1 MVTPTPLTPH
11 IDMTFADRLTTLRHE
26 HGLTQATLAER
37 AGLHI
42 SNIRRYEAGTNQPT
56 LDALRQLTLAL
67 NTTADALLFD
77 PNERDPH
84 TDDLKL
90 AFEAAA
96 RFDPKASER
105 LFWVE
110 GSVAVFI
117 AVQPGG
123 LTSGALS

>member
-90 AFEAAA
+90 AFEAAT
-96 RFDPKASER
+96 RLDPEHQATLKAT
-105 LFWVE
+105 FE
-110 GSVAVFI
+110 GLLLRNETKRW
-117 AVQPGG
+117 QPPAA
-123 LTSGALS
+123 S